1 MNLQLISKSFWFQ
14 FIPAIVLGTAAIV
27 CYITGLIP
35 LYYLWFTFIVWSLVC
50 GLGVAVGYHRVF
62 SHKAHKL
69 PIWKENILLFLG
81 TLSGQ
86 GASVFW
92 VALHRGYHHIHTDT
106 KKDIHSPV
114 AYDKLTAFIGWQY
127 NITESTN
134 SVNFKYAA
142 DLLRKP
148 NHMWVHKNHLKILWG
163 TPLLIAIFNW
173 QFALGVVCLTT
184 MIGVIQDNLVNVFGH
199 YKGIFGYRNFETK
212 DNSHNNLIFGYL
224 AWGQGWH
231 NNHHHDPKSFDFGKG
246 ISGKW
251 WEWDPAR
258 IFIPFLK

>member
-14 FIPAIVLGTAAIV
+14 FIPAIVLGTIAIM

-35 LYYLWFTFIVWSLVC
+35 LYYLWFTFIVWALVC

-62 SHKAHKL
+62 SHKTHKL
-69 PIWKENILLFLG
+69 PTWKENILLFLG

-92 VALHRGYHHIHTDT
+92 VALHRGYHHIHADT

-142 DLLRKP
+142 DLLRKS